1 MLDQYPAI
9 RARFIET
16 GLQLQD
22 PAVFAD
28 MLRYTELNR
37 TYRELEKMVQAF
49 EAYENLQSNID
60 NSRKILTE
68 ESDPEFQ
75 ELARQELAE
84 LEERLPQQELELRLL
99 LVPRDPEDDRNAQLE
114 IRAGTGGDEAAL
126 FAGDLARMYT
136 RFCEKQGWQIQVLDI
151 NEGTVG
157 GFKEI
162 VFKVL
167 GSQAYGTLKYESGV
181 HRVQRVPDTE
191 AQGRIHTSAA
201 TVMVMP
207 EAASFDVEVNPADVE
222 LQTSRSGG
230 AGGQNVNKV
239 ETKVQ
244 LTHKPTG
251 IVVTCQVERS
261 QLANRERAMEM
272 LRNRLYELE
281 FNHRQ
286 KADQSKRL
294 SLVSSGDRSAKI
306 RTYNYPQSRVTD
318 HRIGMTLYSLD
329 TFLNGDIQEMI
340 DALELAE
347 NTEKMKSGV

>member
-60 NSRKILTE
+60 NSRKILAE

-294 SLVSSGDRSAKI
+294 SLVSSGYCSAKI